1 MKNSE
6 TPNLGIKK
14 LPTIKRKTI
23 NITQEALIQKG
34 FFQPQKTLP
43 LVIEPNVEGVNFLAW
58 ISSNQYLIETELL
71 KYGGVLFRGFN
82 VSGVEEFEQFIQ
94 KISGNLLE
102 YQERS
107 SPRSHVSGNI
117 YTSTDY
123 PANQSIF
130 LHNENSYQQTWPL
143 KIFFFCVTAA
153 QQGGETPIADVR
165 KVYQR
170 ISPQVIEKFCQ
181 KQVMYV
187 RNFGRGFGLPWQTV
201 FQTNDQLQVEEYC
214 RKNGVEVEWIE
225 NNCLRTKQIRQA
237 VTQHPKT
244 GEMLWFNHA
253 AFFHISTLEP
263 IMRDSLL
270 AEFAEIDLPQNTYY
284 GDGSPIE
291 PTILD
296 EIRSAYQQETVT
308 FPWQVGDILMLDNML
323 VAHGRAPF
331 VGDRKVVVGMSNPWK
346 IQNAKLNH

>member
-6 TPNLGIKK
+6 TYNTGIKK
-14 LPTIKRKTI
+14 LPTIKRQTISLSQEQLIKT
-23 NITQEALIQKG
+23 E
-34 FFQPQKTLP
+34 FFQSEKTLP
-43 LVIEPNVEGVNFLAW
+43 LIIKPNVEGINLLAW
-58 ISSNQYLIETELL
+58 IRSNQSLIETELL
-71 KYGGVLFRGFN
+71 KYGGILFRNFN
-82 VSGVEEFEQFIQ
+82 VNGVGEFEQFIE
-94 KISGNLLE
+94 IVSGNLLE
-102 YQERS
+102 YKERS

-170 ISPQVIEKFCQ
+170 ISPQVREKFSQ
-181 KQVMYV
+181 RQVMYV
-187 RNFGRGFGLPWQTV
+187 RNFGKGFGLPWQTV
-201 FQTNDQLQVEEYC
+201 FQTNDPLQVEEYC
-214 RKNGVEVEWIE
+214 RKNDIEVEWTE
-225 NNCLRTKQIRQA
+225 NNCLRTRQIRQA
-237 VTQHPKT
+237 VTKHPKT

-270 AEFAEIDLPQNTYY
+270 AEFSESDLPQNTYY

-291 PTILD
+291 STVLD
-296 EIRSAYQQETVT
+296 EIRSAYQQETVM
-308 FPWQVGDILMLDNML
+308 FLWQQGDILMLDNML

-331 VGDRKVVVGMSNPWK
+331 VGDRKIVVGMSTPVKNSE
-346 IQNAKLNH
+346 LNNC